1 MRAAGLHAIST
12 VLSTQAILIGNK
24 HPSNPELVT
33 KISSRILG
41 VVASQKYVLLNYN
54 IERDHLKQATTVTP
68 GRQAPTI
75 SPLEDSNWAA
85 VQAMVARDEVA
96 HIMDDLQ
103 AVGAHDILVLHISN
117 CRV

>member
-1 MRAAGLHAIST
+1 MRVAGLHAIST
-12 VLSTQAILIGNK
+12 VLSTQAILIGNN

-54 IERDHLKQATTVTP
+54 IERNHLKQATVVTP
-68 GRQAPTI
+68 GRRAPTI
-75 SPLEDSNWAA
+75 SPLEDNNWVA
-85 VQAMVARDEVA
+85 VQAMVAQNEVA
-96 HIMDDLQ
+96 HIMDELQ
-103 AVGAHDILVLHISN
+103 AVGAHDILVFNINN

>member
-1 MRAAGLHAIST
+1 MRVAGLHAIST
-12 VLSTQAILIGNK
+12 VLSTQAILIGNN

-54 IERDHLKQATTVTP
+54 IERVHLKQATVITP
-68 GRQAPTI
+68 GRRAPTI
-75 SPLEDSNWAA
+75 SPLENSNWAG
-85 VQAMVARDEVA
+85 VQAMVAKDEVA
-96 HIMDDLQ
+96 HIMDELQ
-103 AVGAHDILVLHISN
+103 TVGAHDILILNISN